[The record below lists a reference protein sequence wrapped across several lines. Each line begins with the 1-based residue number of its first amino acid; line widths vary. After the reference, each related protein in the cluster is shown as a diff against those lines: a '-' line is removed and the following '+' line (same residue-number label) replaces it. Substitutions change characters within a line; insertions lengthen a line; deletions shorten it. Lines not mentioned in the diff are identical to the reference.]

1 MNIESYLKENILL
14 IVPNN
19 LKNSLLEEIDKLNT
33 LPRLKIMSLDEV
45 IKHLYFDITELTI
58 YKLMTKYSIKYDV
71 SKVYLE
77 NMYYLDEKEYS
88 EKKLNDLLE
97 KYHYLKEN
105 NLLII
110 DPLFS
115 KLLSNKKI
123 VLYGYNYFTKFEEKT
138 IKKLEE
144 LTQVTIIKEQELSK
158 KKIQV
163 YEFLNIEEEVEFVIN
178 KIIKLLNNNI
188 DINNIKLIGVD
199 DTYYNTIEKLF
210 TFYNIPFEKKK
221 TAIYQ
226 TKIGNSFLKYVEESL
241 SFEKIIET
249 LKTKYSKNE
258 EVEIINQI
266 ITIVNKYTWYNGNVC
281 NLLELLKDDLK
292 KTYVK
297 TKTIKSKVTF
307 SDLNPYN
314 FKKDD
319 YVFLLGFNHGI
330 YPTIIKDEDFISDNL
345 KDEVN
350 LDTTIDK
357 NKMNYQ
363 KVINAIYRIN
373 NLTISYKLKTPYET
387 FYPSIIIENE
397 QFEIV
402 NKQNI
407 DIQTSYSS
415 LNNKLKLAKY
425 LDNYLKY
432 GTYDEKINLLY
443 ENYKDINYLTYDNS
457 YTKIKKEKIRKYL
470 NNKLLLSYSSIDSFY
485 RCQFRYYLTNILKLN
500 KYEETFKIV
509 IGNIFHLILS
519 NCFEE
524 NFNFDIIWENEIKKH
539 EFNSEEKF
547 FLTKLKEELK
557 LIIET
562 VKQQHNITGLTNVLL
577 EEKVYINK
585 DFEIPTTFMGVI
597 DKLMFKEKDNLTYA
611 AIIDYKTGNVPIDLA
626 NTYYGISMQLPI
638 YVYLVKN
645 MAKLSNVFVV
655 GFYFQKILHDEIK
668 RDLKKSY
675 LEQKK
680 DLLRLNGYST
690 NNIKA
695 LSYFDPDYEDSKM
708 IKSMKTTN
716 QGFYHYSKV
725 ISEEEVDNLCKF
737 IDEKINNAANKIIN
751 ADFTINPKRIDGNP
765 VGCDFCPYNYI
776 CYKKE
781 DDYINYNK
789 KKDLNFLGGDNLGM
803 D

>member
-1 MNIESYLKENILL
+1 MNIESYLKENTLL
-14 IVPNN
+14 VVPNN

-33 LPRLKIMSLDEV
+33 LPRFKIMSLDEV
-45 IKHLYFDITELTI
+45 IKHLYFDVTEETV
-58 YKLMTKYSIKYDV
+58 YKLMTKYSIKYDI

-77 NMYYLDEKEYS
+77 NMYYLDEKKYS

-110 DPLFS
+110 NPFFT
-115 KLLSNKKI
+115 KFLSNKQI

-138 IKKLEE
+138 IKKLKE
-144 LTQVTIIKEQELSK
+144 LTKITIIREQKPTK
-158 KKIQV
+158 KKLKV

-178 KIIKLLNNNI
+178 EIIKLLNNNI
-188 DINNIKLIGVD
+188 DINNIKLVGVD

-210 TFYNIPFEKKK
+210 TFYNIPFERKK
-221 TAIYQ
+221 TAIYH
-226 TKIGNSFLKYVEESL
+226 TKIGNSFLKHIEESFP
-241 SFEKIIET
+241 FEKIIEI
-249 LKTKYSKNE
+249 LKNEYLKKE

-266 ITIVNKYTWYNGNVC
+266 VIIANKYTWHNGDVY

-292 KTYVK
+292 NTYVK

-307 SDLNPYN
+307 TDLNPYN

-330 YPTIIKDEDFISDNL
+330 YPTIIKDEDFISDNI
-345 KDEVN
+345 KHEVN

-363 KVINAIYRIN
+363 KVIDAIYKIN
-373 NLTISYKLKTPYET
+373 NLTISYKLKTPFET

-397 QFEIV
+397 QLEII

-407 DIQTSYSS
+407 DIEISYSS

-432 GTYDEKINLLY
+432 GTYDKKINSLY
-443 ENYKDINYLTYDNS
+443 ANYKDINYLTYDHS
-457 YTKIKKEKIRKYL
+457 YTKIKKEKIKEYL

-485 RCQFRYYLTNILKLN
+485 RCQFRYYLTSILKLN
-500 KYEETFKIV
+500 KYEETFKIA

-519 NCFEE
+519 KCLED
-524 NFNFDIIWENEIKKH
+524 NFNFDTLWDNEIKKY
-539 EFNSEEKF
+539 EFNNEEKF

-557 LIIET
+557 LIIDT
-562 VKQQHNITGLTNVLL
+562 VKQQHDITGLTNVLF

-585 DFEIPTTFMGVI
+585 NIEIPTTFMGII
-597 DKLMFKEKDNLTYA
+597 DKLMFKEKDNMTYA
-611 AIIDYKTGNVPIDLA
+611 AIIDYKTGNVQVDLA

-645 MAKLSNVFVV
+645 MSKLSNIFIV
-655 GFYFQKILHDEIK
+655 GFYLQKILHDEIK

-675 LEQKK
+675 VEQKK
-680 DLLRLNGYST
+680 DLLKLNGYST
-690 NNIKA
+690 DNIKA

-708 IKSMKTTN
+708 IKGMKTTN
-716 QGFYHYSKV
+716 QGFYHYTK
-725 ISEEEVDNLCKF
+725 IITEEEIENLCEF
-737 IDEKINNAANKIIN
+737 IDQKINNAAEKIIN
-751 ADFTINPKRIDGNP
+751 ADFTINPKRIDGKP

-781 DDYINYNK
+781 EDYIDYNK
-789 KKDLNFLGGDNLGM
+789 KKDLDFLGGDNFGL